1 MNDLSV
7 AQKYLLCVLNN
18 KGKIPT
24 FSIEKVMCV
33 AASSVIE
40 LLLDGIVELDDKKL
54 SVKMDLPAEKRYL
67 RPVFDFIERKQPVKF
82 EKVLEDYSIT
92 FTDRN
97 SNALIGYIG
106 QSLEESG
113 YVRQEKGGLF
123 GGKDVYIPD
132 GKAVDR
138 IIQNIRAELLE
149 EGEVSEDIVALA
161 VLLNKSGDLTKYFS
175 TYEKKTLKSRLKE
188 IKENPVSEEIAK
200 VINYVDTMLMMV
212 VVAAT

>member
-1 MNDLSV
+1 MKDLSLT
-7 AQKYLLCVLNN
+7 QKYLLCVLNN

-24 FSIEKVMCV
+24 FGIEKVMCV

-40 LLLDGIVELDDKKL
+40 LLLDDIVQLENKKL
-54 SVKMDLPAEKRYL
+54 SVKRDLPAEKKYL
-67 RPVFDFIERKQPVKF
+67 RPVFDFIEKKQPVKF

-92 FTDRN
+92 FTDKN
-97 SNALIGYIG
+97 SNALIGCIG
-106 QSLEESG
+106 ESLVDTG
-113 YVRQEKGGLF
+113 CVQKEKGGLF

-132 GKAVDR
+132 EKAVD
-138 IIQNIRAELLE
+138 IVIQNIRAEILE
-149 EGEVSEDIVALA
+149 EGEVSEDIVALT

-175 TYEKKTLKSRLKE
+175 AYEKKGLKNRLKE
-188 IKENPVSEEIAK
+188 IKEHPVSDEITR